1 MGHVRVNARI
11 KGGKGECELS
21 EILAD
26 TGATYTILPL
36 EVIEGV
42 GAVKIPPY
50 AMDVELGDGR
60 TVRASVYAASIEISD
75 REGPAIILA
84 FEKAKSV
91 LGVQTLESLGLK
103 VDPTTGMLEPTR
115 PKGIAYFYE
124 GVLSNQG
131 GWQG

>member
-1 MGHVRVNARI
+1 MGHVRVNVCIR
-11 KGGKGECELS
+11 GGKGERELG

-60 TVRASVYAASIEISD
+60 TVKASVYATSIKIGD
-75 REGPAIILA
+75 REGPAIILT

-91 LGVQTLESLGLK
+91 LGVQTLESLGLR
-103 VDPTTGMLEPTR
+103 VDLTSSLARNHLAANARE
-115 PKGIAYFYE
+115 
-124 GVLSNQG
+124 LSH
-131 GWQG
+131 